1 MDQFFFRKPT
11 QYAASNEDLDVK
23 MSSPGATDVITDME
37 PYIPDS
43 TMLAEP
49 EIQLARILEDIK
61 FQHPESPFATIW
73 DMEYIMAHAPSR
85 LRRHI
90 IRKMNIHKNWQHDKL
105 KAFSRG
111 NHKVEFDKMRRI
123 VKSLL
128 QRGKIKPLPTQ
139 LIEVSPHVP
148 KKKIYMPKNPRPSL
162 PPIRNTP
169 SKSASGKAPKIG
181 RGMLKKVSM
190 DDEEDGASS
199 QQKRLQ
205 KEDDDD
211 SDTDASFTNEEEMIK
226 LGSSTRAI
234 KITPSVKEL
243 AISWEFFNKDG
254 PTGRPDWD
262 VLENN
267 VSQPLRQL
275 ICKQR
280 KLRSFNDDPTLLLVP
295 PNLRKSFEQ
304 VRSEVRRYPTT
315 YTTQL
320 AKKVT
325 QAVTKKTKPG
335 HKRRSRKHAK
345 EDPEE
350 KIKEEDVQ
358 DDEDDNMAP
367 IDDIPPSSSASGKA
381 PKIGRG
387 MLKKVSMDDEED
399 GASSQ
404 QKRLQKEDDDDSD
417 TDASFTNE
425 EEMIKLGSSTRAI
438 KITPSVKELA
448 ISWEFFNKDG
458 PTGRPDW
465 DVLENN
471 VSQPLR
477 QLICKQRKLRSFN
490 DDPTLLLVP
499 PNLRKSFEQVRS
511 EVRRYPTTYTTQLAK
526 KVTQAVTKKTKP
538 GHKRRSR
545 KHAKEDPEEK
555 IKEEDVQDDEDDNM
569 APIDDI
575 SLSILEDE
583 TLSIGQMEELAEL
596 MTRAKRRGKS
606 WAYIESRVSPDL
618 KSIMTKAATQPDYL
632 DAPARC
638 LVPSHMW
645 SDFTKI
651 REQVSKARYK
661 DNDDSDY
668 DEEKTDACE
677 MVEKQRQLLQT
688 FSKQMHRTLLDFEAE
703 HKTMFT
709 SRSRDR

>member
-275 ICKQR
+275 IR
-280 KLRSFNDDPTLLLVP
+280 
-295 PNLRKSFEQ
+295 
-304 VRSEVRRYPTT
+304 
-315 YTTQL
+315 
-320 AKKVT
+320 
-325 QAVTKKTKPG
+325 
-335 HKRRSRKHAK
+335 
-345 EDPEE
+345 
-350 KIKEEDVQ
+350 
-358 DDEDDNMAP
+358 
-367 IDDIPPSSSASGKA
+367 
-381 PKIGRG
+381 
-387 MLKKVSMDDEED
+387 
-399 GASSQ
+399 
-404 QKRLQKEDDDDSD
+404 
-417 TDASFTNE
+417 
-425 EEMIKLGSSTRAI
+425 
-438 KITPSVKELA
+438 
-448 ISWEFFNKDG
+448 
-458 PTGRPDW
+458 
-465 DVLENN
+465 
-471 VSQPLR
+471 
-477 QLICKQRKLRSFN
+477 KQRKLRSFN